1 MAKRTQKRRTR
12 TMAEA
17 AEVLGISI
25 GCAYDA
31 AKRGEIPTVKVG
43 RLLLIP
49 ADGLDR
55 LLSGDWPAGRKV
67 SC

>member
-1 MAKRTQKRRTR
+1 MTKPTQKRRTV
-12 TMAEA
+12 TIAEA
-17 AEVLGISI
+17 AEVLGISK

-55 LLSGDWPAGRKV
+55 LLSGDWPAARKV
-67 SC
+67 TC